1 MEYFKHGIRGM
12 RGKTSFVK
20 LKWSG
25 VFLDVFEQKKRFSLL
40 DKTTDTRRT
49 RRLNR
54 RVLRV
59 SVVLSCQTYM
69 NETISLK

>member
-25 VFLDVFEQKKRFSLL
+25 VFLDVFEKKKRFSLL

-59 SVVLSCQTYM
+59 SVVLSCLNIY
-69 NETISLK
+69 E